1 MNNLPHASPM
11 EYANEIGNTAVKPSE
26 TRSAEPAFPDD
37 WNYEATV
44 SKVETIIA
52 QIESGELELA
62 DVFDQF
68 AAAVA
73 YLQQCDVFLNQHQQK
88 MDLLIETLADK
99 SKAAP

>member
-1 MNNLPHASPM
+1 MHNPPNITPM
-11 EYANEIGNTAVKPSE
+11 DSANETGDTAAHSPE
-26 TRSAEPAFPDD
+26 RSFPDG
-37 WNYEATV
+37 WNYEATIAE
-44 SKVETIIA
+44 VETIIA

-62 DVFDQF
+62 DVFEQF

-99 SKAAP
+99 SAASP